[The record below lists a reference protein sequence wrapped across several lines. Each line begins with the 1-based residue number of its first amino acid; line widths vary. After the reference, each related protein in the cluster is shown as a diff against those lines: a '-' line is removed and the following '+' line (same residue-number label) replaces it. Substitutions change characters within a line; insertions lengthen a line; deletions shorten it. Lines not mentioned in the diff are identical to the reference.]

1 MITRTNASV
10 KYLKAIVDAAFLSSE
25 VDKDGDIFV
34 DARCRVWIFCLP
46 DESRLQLYAQ
56 YKMKP
61 ESAELDRLR
70 AVNSINR
77 DYIMVKADFRDNGIL
92 PLRYDICLEHGVS
105 EAAFC
110 RTIDRFASVV
120 YDAVHDCAGSL
131 LA

>member
-10 KYLKAIVDAAFLSSE
+10 KYLKAIVDTAFRSSE
-25 VDKDGDIFV
+25 VDKDGDINV

-46 DESRLQLYAQ
+46 DEYRIQLFAQ

-61 ESAELDRLR
+61 ESTELERLR

-77 DYIMVKADFRDNGIL
+77 EYIMVKADFRDSGLL

-105 EAAFC
+105 EVAFC
-110 RTIDRFASVV
+110 RTIDRFASVA
-120 YDAVHDCAGSL
+120 YDAVHDCAGNL